1 MSQTPVISEIAAAG
15 LIVHV
20 RVESR
25 QFGPWQPG
33 ADDLPERIGTL
44 DVRLLEVLQGTLT
57 DPVGD
62 VVRIAVVE
70 RGGEDAVLDYY
81 GLWSQVST
89 EAGSEL
95 VGLCDGSTPN
105 LAGQLTEEHCT
116 SLQPAESVLP
126 DLRLAL
132 ELRARHLTVDQILA
146 QAGRL
151 RAEGG
156 ARFARFVWVQVRQ
169 AVVSSPERFDVLM
182 RIAED
187 PATRT
192 DAQDAYLRAAYED
205 ASVTESL
212 DTGQRARL
220 ARAMFRTALDPAQRD
235 LRDHLLTTFL
245 PNLVEAPDPLSST
258 EVFDERPELAERVR
272 TDEADEGT
280 SAYGERLRQWLGP
293 TGEGA

>member
-15 LIVHV
+15 LIVYV

-25 QFGPWQPG
+25 QFGSWQPG
-33 ADDLPERIGTL
+33 ADGLLERTGTL
-44 DVRLLEVLQGTLT
+44 DLRLLEVLQGRLT
-57 DPVGD
+57 DPVGE
-62 VVRIAVVE
+62 VVQIAVAE
-70 RGGEDAVLDYY
+70 RGGEDTVLDYY

-95 VGLCDGSTPN
+95 AGLCDGSTQD
-105 LAGQLTEEHCT
+105 LASQLTEEHCS
-116 SLQPAESVLP
+116 SLQPAASVLP

-132 ELRARHLTVDQILA
+132 ELRARHLTADQILA
-146 QAGRL
+146 EAGRL

-156 ARFARFVWVQVRQ
+156 ARFARFVWVQVRE
-169 AVVSSPERFDVLM
+169 AVVSAPDRFDVLM

-205 ASVTESL
+205 DSVTESL

-220 ARAMFRTALDPAQRD
+220 ARAMFRTALDPAQRE
-235 LRDHLLTTFL
+235 LREHLLTTFL
-245 PNLVEAPDPLSST
+245 PNLVEAPQPLSST
-258 EVFDERPELAERVR
+258 EVFDERPELAEQVR
-272 TDEADEGT
+272 TDEADEST
-280 SAYGERLRQWLGP
+280 SAYGERLSRWLS
-293 TGEGA
+293 TEEGV